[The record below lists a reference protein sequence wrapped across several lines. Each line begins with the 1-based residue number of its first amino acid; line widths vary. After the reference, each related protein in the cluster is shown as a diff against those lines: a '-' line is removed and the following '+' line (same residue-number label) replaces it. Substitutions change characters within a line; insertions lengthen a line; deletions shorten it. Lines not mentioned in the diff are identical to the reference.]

1 MSRKTKIFALIVL
14 GLAAV
19 IFAISSFSGKE
30 EDTSVNPNNLLISN
44 TGVIPLPGNDN
55 PIINSN
61 DEFSKVLSTIKNIVI
76 DTSVL
81 QNPAYIL
88 LRDFPVSLGTDSV
101 GRSNPFA
108 PIGVD
113 SPVSTQE
120 TLVQTLQAGK
130 ITKTTAEAGA
140 QVSLSSSAPVSVV
153 FEYGTTDTFGSV
165 TPATIVTKNT
175 TVLSTLTGLIPETLY
190 YVRAVAI
197 VGSSTT
203 VANTTSFVTSK

>member
-30 EDTSVNPNNLLISN
+30 EDVSVNPNNLLVSN